1 VILPPLVFPSAGLG
15 QVPVGVG
22 VDGDGNLSRALEK
35 DVGIALSWNAGSNVI
50 KLFSFVTDSSERI
63 S

>member
-1 VILPPLVFPSAGLG
+1 VILPLSVSPGAGLG

-22 VDGDGNLSRALEK
+22 VDGDGNLSRALEE
-35 DVGIALSWNAGSNVI
+35 DVGIALSWDAGSNVI
-50 KLFSFVTDSSERI
+50 KLFSFVTDAAEI

>member
-1 VILPPLVFPSAGLG
+1 MILPPLVFPSAGLG

-22 VDGDGNLSRALEK
+22 VDGDGNLSRALEE
-35 DVGIALSWNAGSNVI
+35 DVGIALPRDAGSNVI
-50 KLFSFVTDSSERI
+50 KLFPFVTDAAEI